1 VSDAKQDLTNEEWLR
16 RCGEMVKKSP
26 VKPGRGQ
33 VLVARQPRMSVTDGG
48 IIMPE
53 GAQEQAQ
60 VAMVIALGEPKR
72 NLMGS
77 DNEYWVKPGDTVI
90 VNQYAGKPLILR
102 DVETA
107 VFAED
112 DIVGRINPTD

>member
-1 VSDAKQDLTNEEWLR
+1 MSEPTKELTNDEWLR
-16 RCGEMVKKSP
+16 RCGAMVKNPP
-26 VKPGRGQ
+26 VTPGRAQ
-33 VLVARQPRMSVTDGG
+33 VLVARQPRLGVTDGG

-53 GAQEQAQ
+53 ASKEQAQ
-60 VAMVIALGEPKR
+60 VGMVIALGAPKR

-77 DNEYWVKPGDTVI
+77 EDEFWVKPGDTVI

-112 DIVGRINPTD
+112 DIVGRVNPTD